1 MKITGKMV
9 REIKDRLAEGN
20 ISIAKLAREYG
31 LSWATTAAIING
43 KKDHV
48 IRDEQ
53 TLAELGYKP
62 ESIYLVY
69 EMRKYVECFLNDTWI
84 EKSMVISIIGRSEF
98 LKSVVNTYLSK
109 ADTMIETRKGTIKFV
124 CTRV

>member
-1 MKITGKMV
+1 MKINGKMV

-20 ISIAKLAREYG
+20 ISITKLAREYG
-31 LSWATTAAIING
+31 LSWAMTAAIANG

-48 IRDEQ
+48 IQDEQ

-69 EMRKYVECFLNDTWI
+69 EMRKYVECFRNDVWI
-84 EKSMVISIIGRSEF
+84 EKSMAISIIGRSEF
-98 LKSVVNTYLSK
+98 LKSVVKTYLSK
-109 ADTMIETRKGTIKFV
+109 TDTLINTPNGIIRITRTK
-124 CTRV
+124 

>member
-20 ISIAKLAREYG
+20 ISITKLAREYG
-31 LSWATTAAIING
+31 LSWAMTAAIING

-62 ESIYLVY
+62 ESIYLD

-84 EKSMVISIIGRSEF
+84 EKSMAISIIGRSEF
-98 LKSVVNTYLSK
+98 LKSVVKTYLSK
-109 ADTMIETRKGTIKFV
+109 TDTLIETHKGTIKFV